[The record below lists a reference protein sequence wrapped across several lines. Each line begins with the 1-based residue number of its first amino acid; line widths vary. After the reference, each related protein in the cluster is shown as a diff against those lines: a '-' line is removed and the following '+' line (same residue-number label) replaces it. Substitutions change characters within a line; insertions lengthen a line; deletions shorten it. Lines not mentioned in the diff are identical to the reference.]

1 MVFLVYYLILK
12 PISLLP
18 LPILYVLAD
27 GLYLTLYRLVG
38 FRKKVV
44 WNNLKQSF
52 PEKTENDLREIMD
65 RFYHH
70 LCDILVESL
79 HMFSMSENEALKRFK
94 VKNPELLVRHFKARK
109 SVLMATGHYNNW
121 EWLAMTLHPQVLHTA
136 VGIYNPLRNRFF
148 EKKVRNSRGKFGMVM
163 VPKKESVQFFETNRE
178 LRGIYMLPIDQ
189 SPTWAKR
196 VYWMQFLGQDTAVF
210 FGTEKFAKMY
220 DYPVIYAHVYK
231 IRRGYY
237 ECIFEEITDNPKEA
251 PHGLITETHTR
262 LLERNILSAP
272 EYWLW
277 SHKRW
282 KRKRE
287 TDIIQS

>member
-1 MVFLVYYLILK
+1 MAFLVYYLFLK

-27 GLYLTLYRLVG
+27 GLYLILYRLIG

-52 PEKTENDLREIMD
+52 PEKDEKGLKEIMD

-79 HMFSMSENEALKRFK
+79 HMFSMSENEAVNRLII
-94 VKNPELLVRHFKARK
+94 KNPELLLRYFKARK

-121 EWLAMTLHPQVLHTA
+121 EWLAMALHPQVLHTA
-136 VGIYNPLRNRFF
+136 VGVYNPLRNYFF
-148 EKKVRNSRGKFGMVM
+148 ERKLKNAREKFGTIL
-163 VPKKESVQFFETNRE
+163 VPKKKSARIFENRKNE
-178 LRGIYMLPIDQ
+178 PSIYMLPGDQ
-189 SPTWAKR
+189 SPTYAKQ
-196 VYWMQFLGQDTAVF
+196 VYWMRFLEQETAVF
-210 FGTEKFAKMY
+210 FGTEKLSKKY
-220 DYPVIYAHVYK
+220 DYPVVYAHLYK

-251 PHGLITETHTR
+251 PHGFITETHTR
-262 LLERNILSAP
+262 LLERDILAAP

-277 SHKRW
+277 THKRW

-287 TDIIQS
+287 TDIIQP